1 MLDAGRTSL
10 ARGASLSLGPR
21 TTLGRSDRNAIVLDD
36 AFVSG
41 EHASI
46 SREDGRLLLTDHGS
60 TNGTIV
66 NEKPVQ
72 GQVPLGPGDVIR
84 IGEIRL
90 RVGS

>member
-1 MLDAGRTSL
+1 M
-10 ARGASLSLGPR
+10 
-21 TTLGRSDRNAIVLDD
+21 
-36 AFVSG
+36 
-41 EHASI
+41 
-46 SREDGRLLLTDHGS
+46 LLTDHGS